1 MEDLRSRLIRL
12 ALENAVEY
20 GGKAL
25 PDPVLRRIAG
35 ELPELRPR
43 LKELLPLVREVLSE
57 VNEMTPEE
65 QARKL
70 EELGG
75 KPRERRERRKGLPEL
90 PEVEKYERVV
100 TRFAPNPNGPLHLGH
115 VRAALLS
122 HEYARLYGGRFILR
136 FEDTN
141 PANARGEMYE
151 RIKEDL
157 RWLGMSWDEEFFQ
170 SDRLELYY
178 RVAEA
183 LLAEGKAYVCV
194 CRAEEFRERRDRG
207 LPCPCRDLPP
217 SRHLE
222 RWRGMRE
229 GEYGEGEAVLRLKTD
244 LRHPN
249 PAVRD
254 WPAFRVVE
262 AAHPRTGNRYR
273 VWPLYNF
280 SVSVDDHEMGITHV
294 IRGKEH
300 EVNEARQRVLFQLLG
315 WEYPTVVQYGRLTL
329 AGSRLSKT
337 EIVRAVERGELEGYD
352 DVRLGTIS
360 ALRRRGFLPESIRRV
375 ILEVGLTPVDSSL
388 SWESLEAHNRKLV
401 DDLALRYF
409 FVPSGVWMRIR
420 GAPELPE
427 VELPLHPSHPERGKR
442 RLPLLYRNGHLLVFL
457 PPGDLESLR
466 EGELFR
472 LKDLMNVALLSRSPP
487 EGEFRG
493 LELLQ
498 GVPKVQWVSGN
509 PVVVRVLRP
518 DGSVE
523 EGLGEPALLGV
534 RPGEIVQFERYGFV
548 RVEETGREISAV
560 FAHR

>member
-1 MEDLRSRLIRL
+1 LEELKGRLVRL
-12 ALENAVEY
+12 ALENAAQH

-25 PDPVLRRIAG
+25 LDPVVRRIAG

-43 LKELLPLVREVLSE
+43 LREILPLVKEILSE
-57 VNEMTPEE
+57 VNGLTPEE
-65 QARKL
+65 QLRRL

-75 KPRERRERRKGLPEL
+75 RERAERKRREGLPEL

-122 HEYARLYGGRFILR
+122 HEYARLHGGRFILR

-141 PANARGEMYE
+141 PANAREEMYG

-157 RWLGMSWDEEFFQ
+157 EWLGIRWDEEFFQ

-178 RVAEA
+178 RVAG
-183 LLAEGKAYVCV
+183 LLLEEGKAYVCL
-194 CRAEEFRERRDRG
+194 CRAEEFREKRDRG
-207 LPCPCRDLPP
+207 LPCPCRELPP
-217 SRHLE
+217 SQQLE

-229 GEYGEGEAVLRLKTD
+229 GEYGEEEAVLRVRTD
-244 LRHPN
+244 LHHPN

-262 AAHPRTGNRYR
+262 APHPRVGRRYR
-273 VWPLYNF
+273 AWPLYNF

-300 EVNEARQRVLFQLLG
+300 EVNEARQRTLFSLLG

-329 AGSRLSKT
+329 AGARLSKT
-337 EIVRAVERGELEGYD
+337 EIVRGVERGELQGYD

-360 ALRRRGFLPESIRRV
+360 ALRRRGFLPESLRRV

-401 DDLALRYF
+401 DGLALRYF
-409 FVPSGVWMRIR
+409 FVPSGVWMRVR
-420 GAPELPE
+420 GAPELRE
-427 VELPLHPSHPERGKR
+427 VELSLHPSHPERGKR
-442 RLPLLYRNGHLLVFL
+442 HLPLRYEEGSLLVL
-457 PPGDLESLR
+457 VPSSDLQGLR
-466 EGELFR
+466 EGEVFR
-472 LKDLMNVALLSRSPP
+472 LKDLMNVALISRSPP
-487 EGEFRG
+487 EAEFRG
-493 LELLQ
+493 LELLPE
-498 GVPKVQWVSGN
+498 VAKVQWVSGD
-509 PVVVRVLRP
+509 PVEVRVLRP

-523 EGLGEPALLGV
+523 EGLGEPELRGV
-534 RPGEIVQFERYGFV
+534 RPGELLQFERYGFV
-548 RVEETGREISAV
+548 RVEETGRKISVV

>member
-1 MEDLRSRLIRL
+1 MEELRNRLLRL
-12 ALENAVEY
+12 ALENAAEH

-25 PDPVLRRIAG
+25 LDPVVRRIAG

-43 LKELLPLVREVLSE
+43 LKEILPLVREVLSE
-57 VNEMTPEE
+57 VNGMTPEE

-70 EELGG
+70 EGLGG
-75 KPRERRERRKGLPEL
+75 KPRERRERRRGLQEL
-90 PEVEKYERVV
+90 PEVERYGRVV

-122 HEYARLYGGRFILR
+122 HEYARLYGGKFILR

-141 PANARGEMYE
+141 PANAREEMYE

-157 RWLGMSWDEEFFQ
+157 RWLGISWDEEFFQ

-178 RVAEA
+178 RVAER
-183 LLAEGKAYVCV
+183 LLEEGKAYVCT
-194 CRAEEFRERRDRG
+194 CREFKERRDRG
-207 LPCPCRDLPP
+207 LPCPCRDLPSP
-217 SRHLE
+217 QHLE
-222 RWRGMRE
+222 RWGRMME
-229 GEYGEGEAVLRLKTD
+229 GGYGEGEAVVRLKTD

-262 AAHPRTGNRYR
+262 APHPRVGRKYR

-300 EVNEARQRVLFQLLG
+300 EVNEARQRALFQLLG

-329 AGSRLSKT
+329 AGSKLSKT
-337 EIVRAVERGELEGYD
+337 EIVRAVERGELTGYD

-360 ALRRRGFLPESIRRV
+360 ALRRRGFLPESIRRA

-401 DDLALRYF
+401 DELALRYF
-409 FVPSGVWMRIR
+409 FVPSGVWVRVR
-420 GAPELPE
+420 GAPELRE
-427 VELPLHPSHPERGKR
+427 VELPLHPSQPGRGKR
-442 RLPLLYRNGHLLVFL
+442 RLPLLHRDGCLLVL
-457 PPGDLESLR
+457 LSPADLESFR
-466 EGELFR
+466 EGEVFR
-472 LKDLMNVALLSRSPP
+472 LKDLMNVVLLSKSPP
-487 EGEFRG
+487 EAEFRG
-493 LELLQ
+493 LELLP
-498 GVPKVQWVSGN
+498 GVPKVQWVSGD
-509 PVVVRVLRP
+509 PVKVRVLRP

-523 EGLGEPALLGV
+523 EGLGEPALRGV
-534 RPGEIVQFERYGFV
+534 KPGEIVQFERYGFV

>member
-1 MEDLRSRLIRL
+1 MEELRSRLVRL
-12 ALENAVEY
+12 ALENAVEH

-25 PDPVLRRIAG
+25 LDPVVRRIAG

-43 LKELLPLVREVLSE
+43 LREILPLVREILSE
-57 VNEMTPEE
+57 VNGLTAEE
-65 QARKL
+65 QLRRL

-75 KPRERRERRKGLPEL
+75 AAKAERKRREGLPEL
-90 PEVEKYERVV
+90 PEVEKYGRVV

-122 HEYARLYGGRFILR
+122 HEYARLYGGKFILR

-141 PANARGEMYE
+141 PANAREEMYG

-157 RWLGMSWDEEFFQ
+157 EWLGIRWDEEFFQ

-178 RVAEA
+178 RVAEF
-183 LLAEGKAYVCV
+183 LLEGGKAYVCL
-194 CRAEEFRERRDRG
+194 CRAEEFRERRDKG
-207 LPCPCRDLPP
+207 LPCPCRELPP
-217 SRHLE
+217 SQQLE

-229 GEYGEGEAVLRLKTD
+229 GKYGEEEAVLRVKTD

-254 WPAFRVVE
+254 WPAFRIVE
-262 AAHPRTGNRYR
+262 APHPRVGRRYR

-300 EVNEARQRVLFQLLG
+300 EVNEARQRTLFALLG

-329 AGSRLSKT
+329 AGAKLSKT
-337 EIVRAVERGELEGYD
+337 EIVRGVERGELHGYD

-375 ILEVGLTPVDSSL
+375 ILEVGLTRVDSSL
-388 SWESLEAHNRKLV
+388 SWESLEAQNRKLV

-409 FVPSGVWMRIR
+409 FVPSGVWMRVR
-420 GAPELPE
+420 GAPELGE

-442 RLPLLYRNGHLLVFL
+442 RLPLRYEEGSLLVL
-457 PPGDLESLR
+457 VPSSDLQELR
-466 EGELFR
+466 EGEVFR
-472 LKDLMNVALLSRSPP
+472 LKDLMNVALLSKSPP
-487 EGEFRG
+487 EAEFRG
-493 LELLQ
+493 LELLP
-498 GVPKVQWVSGN
+498 GVAKVQWVSGD
-509 PVVVRVLRP
+509 PVEVRVLKP

-523 EGLGEPALLGV
+523 EGLGEPALRGV
-534 RPGEIVQFERYGFV
+534 RAGEILQFERYGFV
-548 RVEETGREISAV
+548 RVEGTGREIWVV